1 MDQYCIYIFDKLQV
15 NKFSDIL
22 HFLEKNFHVRI
33 SITDTNTDISGLQL
47 F

>member
-1 MDQYCIYIFDKLQV
+1 MDQYCIYIFDKLQA

-22 HFLEKNFHVRI
+22 HFLEKNFHVGI
-33 SITDTNTDISGLQL
+33 GITNTDISGLQL

>member
-1 MDQYCIYIFDKLQV
+1 MDQYCIYIFDKLQA

-22 HFLEKNFHVRI
+22 HFLENFHVRI